1 MSVAKRPKLRDVNKQ
16 DVFLFIDNIFCL
28 VQAPSLGSMD
38 DDALLEE
45 QRGMA
50 SCWTFGPCAVPDQ
63 QSGVPR
69 FVNYCC

>member
-50 SCWTFGPCAVPDQ
+50 SCCFDVWSLCCALSTIRCTQV
-63 QSGVPR
+63 
-69 FVNYCC
+69 C